1 MRRWFD
7 IPLWLRV
14 IGGLLIGTLVGYAA
28 PEFGASMKPIGD
40 AFVRMIKMLI
50 VPLIFS
56 TLVGGVIA
64 MGDPK
69 RLGSLGGR
77 TIGLYLMT
85 TALAVSIGLAM
96 ATLVQPGVGIDV
108 STADA
113 AATTAV
119 SSKLDAAG
127 SASFVGRF
135 FNFDVAGDLK
145 KFVAKPVENGLL
157 LAFLTIV
164 SFFAARPNPRYAAMF
179 TALVLIGI
187 AIAGLN
193 ILTVIAFTLVVGVV
207 ILIVGGRLTAL
218 GTAIEETSEVAMD
231 VVKNAMELAPFGVAA
246 LMAWVIGDKGFGVL
260 ANLSLLALALYG
272 ACIVQIMVVYGSI
285 VRFLI
290 GMPLRRFLRG
300 IFDAQAFAYSTAS
313 SSATLP
319 VTIKNVSENLG
330 VSKSVASA
338 VLPLGATI
346 NMDGTAIYL
355 GIVALFAAQALGI
368 VVTPSDYVVVAATA
382 TLASVGAAGIPSA
395 GLFLAATVLGVFQDA
410 AGQPLISAGQAT
422 LVIAF
427 IFPFDRLLDMMRTM
441 TNVTGDAAVAMLVA
455 KWQGELRD
463 PSLVALDAQAALDA
477 QEPIDP
483 VDL

>member
-1 MRRWFD
+1 MAFWFQ

-14 IGGLLIGTLVGYAA
+14 IGGLIVGTIAGAAA
-28 PEFGASMKPIGD
+28 PEFGSDMKPVGD

-56 TLVGGVIA
+56 TLVSGVIA

-77 TIGLYLMT
+77 AIGLYIVTTAIAVTIGLL
-85 TALAVSIGLAM
+85 M
-96 ATLVQPGVGIDV
+96 ATLVQPGLGIDV

-113 AATTAV
+113 VATSTV
-119 SSKLDAAG
+119 VGKLDAAG
-127 SASFVGRF
+127 SASLAGRF
-135 FNFDVAGDLK
+135 FNFNISGDFA
-145 KFVAKPVENGLL
+145 KFTAKPIENLIL
-157 LAFLTIV
+157 FAFLI
-164 SFFAARPNPRYAAMF
+164 SASYFAARNKLQHAVFF
-179 TALVLIGI
+179 TALVIVGIGI
-187 AIAGLN
+187 ASLN
-193 ILTVIAFTLVVGVV
+193 ILTVIAFTLIVGITILVVGDG
-207 ILIVGGRLTAL
+207 LAPVGE
-218 GTAIEETSEVAMD
+218 AIEHTSEVAMD
-231 VVKNAMELAPFGVAA
+231 VVQTAMELAPFGVAA
-246 LMAWVIGDKGFGVL
+246 LMAWVIGDKGFGIL

-272 ACIVQIMVVYGSI
+272 ACILQILLVYGAI
-285 VRFLI
+285 VKFGV

-319 VTIKNVSENLG
+319 ITIKNVTENLG
-330 VSKSVASA
+330 VKKSVASA

-355 GIVALFAAQALGI
+355 GIVALFAAQALGHA
-368 VVTPSDYVVVAATA
+368 VSPMDYVLIALTA

-395 GLFLAATVLGVFQDA
+395 GLFLAATVLSVFQDA
-410 AGQPLISAGQAT
+410 AGQPLISADQAA

-441 TNVTGDAAVAMLVA
+441 TNVTGDAAVATLVA
-455 KWQGELRD
+455 KWQGELEEVD
-463 PSLVALDAQAALDA
+463 P
-477 QEPIDP
+477 
-483 VDL
+483 